1 MKYYRCSNGRMI
13 ARASNGR
20 FRKTTLAD
28 FGILNSEI
36 NSEKK
41 LVCSKCGTSCMP
53 LMKTANRKCGKCGS
67 QMHWTK

>member
-28 FGILNSEI
+28 LGIPNSALN
-36 NSEKK
+36 NGKK
-41 LVCSKCGTSCMP
+41 LVCSKCGTSFIP
-53 LMKTANRKCGKCGS
+53 LMKTADKKCWKCGS